1 MAAAAPTRDVTR
13 VNPTAPTLG
22 TIQRNAQ
29 VTLYK
34 VVLSGAS
41 DAAAMSAAV
50 AQQVV
55 EEIGSHGMMIQVIST
70 GLEIFIVGDRH
81 ATDLNSIATRIGR
94 QFDSSAGS
102 ITSAGEYTCG
112 GGGTVTVTEPTT
124 FENL

>member
-1 MAAAAPTRDVTR
+1 MATAVTRDVTR

-34 VVLSGAS
+34 CVLSGAN
-41 DAAAMSAAV
+41 DAV
-50 AQQVV
+50 ALTAATGQQTV
-55 EEIGSHGMMIQVIST
+55 ESIGSHGMMIQIIST

-81 ATDLNSIATRIGR
+81 ATDIDSVATAIG
-94 QFDSSAGS
+94 QVLDTSAGS
-102 ITSAGEYTCG
+102 VTSTGVYTCG

-124 FENL
+124 FEGL